1 MKSDPAQN
9 EEIAGRLAALSHPAR
24 LAILNHL
31 SRFEGCGCGDVVDS
45 LPLAQS
51 TVSQHLKVLLEAG
64 LITHE
69 RRMPRSTYRLN
80 REALRSVSRELNS
93 MIDECCAANC
103 CTSKND

>member
-1 MKSDPAQN
+1 MASPQ
-9 EEIAGRLAALSHPAR
+9 IAEQLAALSHPAR

-31 SRFEGCGCGDVVDS
+31 SRYEGCACRDVVES

-69 RRMPRSTYRLN
+69 RNRPRSTYRLN
-80 REALRSVSRELNS
+80 REALRGVSRELNS
-93 MIDECCAANC
+93 LVDRCCAESC
-103 CTSKND
+103 CTSK

>member
-1 MKSDPAQN
+1 MRT

-24 LAILNHL
+24 LAILEYL
-31 SRFEGCGCGDVVDS
+31 SGNDGCACRDVVGC

-69 RRMPRSTYRLN
+69 RQMPRSTYRLN
-80 REALRSVSRELNS
+80 REALRSVSRQLNS
-93 MIDECCAANC
+93 LVDQCCSDGC
-103 CTSKND
+103 CGSGKT

>member
-1 MKSDPAQN
+1 MAAPQ
-9 EEIAGRLAALSHPAR
+9 IAEQLAALSHPAR

-31 SRFEGCGCGDVVDS
+31 ANHDGCACRDVVEC

-69 RRMPRSTYRLN
+69 RNRQRSAYRLN

-93 MIDECCAANC
+93 LVDRCCAEGC
-103 CTSKND
+103 CTSN